1 VSAGFP
7 IYHDNEQMN
16 PEQMN
21 PEQMTP
27 EEKTLLDTLTKQIA
41 VEKDLQTLLQLLV
54 HLNDL
59 LEKKGRRLEDPN
71 KT

>member
-7 IYHDNEQMN
+7 IYHDN
-16 PEQMN
+16 EQMN